1 MKAQIFVTLKK
12 SVLDPQGSTIE
23 RSLKQMGYDDLAS
36 VRIGKFI
43 EVEVDGTD
51 LVDCV
56 NTFKLC
62 VEKARAG
69 DGPQLVVGNLL
80 RLSGNPKSIRF

>member
-23 RSLKQMGYDDLAS
+23 RSLKQMGYADLAS

-43 EVEVDGTD
+43 ELEMNTD
-51 LVDCV
+51 D
-56 NTFKLC
+56 K
-62 VEKARAG
+62 EKAETQI
-69 DGPQLVVGNLL
+69 DEMCKKLFV
-80 RLSGNPKSIRF
+80 NPNIEEYRFDIL

>member
-23 RSLKQMGYDDLAS
+23 RSLKQMGYDDVDS

-43 EVEVDGTD
+43 ELEINGDDKEKIQTEID
-51 LVDCV
+51 EMCKKLFV
-56 NTFKLC
+56 NPNIEEYRF
-62 VEKARAG
+62 E
-69 DGPQLVVGNLL
+69 LL
-80 RLSGNPKSIRF
+80 

>member
-23 RSLKQMGYDDLAS
+23 RSLKQMGYDDVAS

-43 EVEVDGTD
+43 ELELNGDDKEIIQTQID
-51 LVDCV
+51 EMCKKLFV
-56 NTFKLC
+56 NPNI
-62 VEKARAG
+62 EEY
-69 DGPQLVVGNLL
+69 
-80 RLSGNPKSIRF
+80 RFEIL

>member
-1 MKAQIFVTLKK
+1 MKAQVFVTLKK

-43 EVEVDGTD
+43 ELEMNTD
-51 LVDCV
+51 D
-56 NTFKLC
+56 K
-62 VEKARAG
+62 EKAETQI
-69 DGPQLVVGNLL
+69 DEMCKKLFV
-80 RLSGNPKSIRF
+80 NPNIEEYRFDIL